1 MRGGRGRREGEG
13 ERKGR
18 VQLLL
23 AKQAPLGHVYS
34 PNTTSGWGGLGRLWE
49 KAMASVAKGCEG
61 LQIKTNLLLWEG
73 VLEGSRR
80 NLPVVCQVR
89 SRLSTPQD

>member
-1 MRGGRGRREGEG
+1 MGGGRRERER

-23 AKQAPLGHVYS
+23 AEQS
-34 PNTTSGWGGLGRLWE
+34 PGACLQPQHHLRLGRLGE
-49 KAMASVAKGCEG
+49 KEMASVAEGCEG

>member
-1 MRGGRGRREGEG
+1 MRERGGGRRER
-13 ERKGR
+13 ERERERAG

-23 AKQAPLGHVYS
+23 AKQS
-34 PNTTSGWGGLGRLWE
+34 PGACLQPQHHLRLGRLGE
-49 KAMASVAKGCEG
+49 KEMASVAEGCEG

>member
-1 MRGGRGRREGEG
+1 MRERGRQEGEG
-13 ERKGR
+13 EREKGQST
-18 VQLLL
+18 VTPG
-23 AKQAPLGHVYS
+23 QAGS
-34 PNTTSGWGGLGRLWE
+34 PGACLQPQHHHRLGRPWE
-49 KAMASVAKGCEG
+49 KEMASVAKGCEG

-89 SRLSTPQD
+89 SRLSIPQD